1 MRVNYDTAQDDSS
14 IDGLYGSNN
23 CSAYYRRSARISF
36 TTFRLV
42 WRWNVGRSG
51 SRIVKNMIM
60 TINLTKIC
68 DAMNTSK
75 NLDEAI
81 QDFFA
86 LVQKTQTS
94 ITDFDN
100 LSPERE
106 DVFATINFEHFE
118 HRLDRWYRAQREEML
133 MLINKFGSPKIKLK
147 GKKKRNSPISSETL
161 H

>member
-1 MRVNYDTAQDDSS
+1 M
-14 IDGLYGSNN
+14 
-23 CSAYYRRSARISF
+23 
-36 TTFRLV
+36 
-42 WRWNVGRSG
+42 
-51 SRIVKNMIM
+51 KNMIM